1 MKILSEEE
9 INSFWHS
16 GDTFKQLIQAAYER
30 GYQDHMIDQEKGIRR
45 LIKDIANIDSLED
58 RDQSWYEYQK
68 NRNR

>member
-30 GYQDHMIDQEKGIRR
+30 GYQDHMIDQEKGLRG
-45 LIKDIANIDSLED
+45 LIKDIANTDSLED
-58 RDQSWYEYQK
+58 RDTEWIAWQK